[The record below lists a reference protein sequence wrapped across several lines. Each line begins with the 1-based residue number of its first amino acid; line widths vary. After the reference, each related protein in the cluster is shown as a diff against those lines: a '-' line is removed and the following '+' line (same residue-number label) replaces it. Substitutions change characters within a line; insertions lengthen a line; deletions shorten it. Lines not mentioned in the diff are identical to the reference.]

1 MAKPTDD
8 KDGVIKKYIDDNY
21 LKLSGGTVTGHII
34 LNNTVLT
41 SQYQALSR
49 TTGNAFFVQITNP
62 YVYHKFNMVK
72 NKIINLG
79 DTTDAAGAIS
89 KQHLEKSHV
98 KPSHYNNELKY
109 LMTNKLAW
117 TDLQADSFDITKI
130 DNLMPQDGNYH
141 HQYNH
146 KVLYTT
152 IIKDQQGGYS
162 YKMGINCYQL
172 DKDKDYTLCIE
183 ILNSDYQLW
192 HKSVATIDKT
202 TSKGVSV
209 AGFTVQKFSH
219 RYTNSGGNTAYMYY
233 IKIIVNFQ
241 KTVSG
246 TFYSLDLYVDIP
258 QVGIDLNTYPKNWT
272 NNWMIAYGVF
282 GKVSSIDPPK
292 TYDYHTAFDIKPT
305 QVVYNVDLDMNRKK
319 ILNIA
324 PDRTKNNSAAT
335 AKMVKDLETKLS
347 PHTKNNAYREI
358 FEEFYDFR
366 NAGISKIVDRGQ
378 PSGIVINGLLPNI
391 HFTNMNIANIW
402 EGGLRIQNKP
412 VSLGSFGKKSFTIC
426 VVMRLWLNRSMYIKT
441 LMRNEVDEKTHLIY
455 DKTTKKLTLQTNGLK
470 AGSTNETSITLVNSF
485 NDKRVV
491 FWLTKKGTGGD
502 LTVKASISNR
512 SATLTLRSALASQ
525 SNYTFRISSEDAVIY
540 KITFTPNFHD
550 LDSREFHQ
558 IMLRKN

>member
-1 MAKPTDD
+1 M
-8 KDGVIKKYIDDNY
+8 
-21 LKLSGGTVTGHII
+21 KLSGGTDTGHII

-49 TTGNAFFVQITNP
+49 TSENAFFVQITNP

-79 DTTDAAGAIS
+79 DTTDATDAIN

-98 KPSHYNNELKY
+98 KPSHYNNEFKY

-130 DNLMPQDGNYH
+130 DNLMPQDGNY

-192 HKSVATIDKT
+192 HKSIATIDKT

-219 RYTNSGGNTAYMYY
+219 RYTNSSGNTAYMYY

-246 TFYSLDLYVDIP
+246 TFYSLDLYVIIH
-258 QVGIDLNTYPKNWT
+258 QKGIDLNTYPKNWT

-282 GKVSSIDPPK
+282 GKVSSIDPQK

-305 QVVYNVDLDMNRKK
+305 EVVYKVDLDMNRKK

-335 AKMVKDLETKLS
+335 AKMVKDLETKFS
-347 PHTKNNAYREI
+347 PHAKNNAYREI
-358 FEEFYDFR
+358 FEEFYDFS

-378 PSGIVINGLLPNI
+378 PSGIVVNGLLPNI
-391 HFTNMNIANIW
+391 HFTSMNIANIW
-402 EGGLRIQNKP
+402 EGGLRIQNEP
-412 VSLGSFGKKSFTIC
+412 VSLTLLGKRSFTLC

-441 LMRNEVDEKTHLIY
+441 FMRNEADEKPHLIY

-470 AGSTNETSITLVNSF
+470 AGSTNETSITLLNSF
-485 NDKRVV
+485 NDERVV
-491 FWLTKKGTGGD
+491 FWLTKKDTGGD
-502 LTVKASISNR
+502 LTVKASFSNH
-512 SATLTLRSALASQ
+512 SATLTLSSALASQ

-540 KITFTPNFHD
+540 KITYTPNFHD

-558 IMLRKN
+558 IMLQKKLNGSYVL